1 VVLKYNLFSRK
12 RLLIVAGPT
21 GCGKS
26 TFLRSALGNK
36 PSPLTRTILKQ
47 AFKRS
52 DFKIQQL
59 YFRRLQKL
67 HERQEGYK
75 KFIRN
80 YNNFILDIDT
90 TGPGFKKNALIFPE
104 FLKKF
109 NRIVS
114 VQIYT
119 PYELWINRILERKIN
134 STLRSSRSVRRI
146 LYKSFS
152 LKPQERDQAENSYY
166 AYYDQWE
173 SMLSDY
179 NVKSQIRID
188 TIQDL
193 ILE

>member
-1 VVLKYNLFSRK
+1 LFSRK

-36 PSPLTRTILKQ
+36 PSPLTRTILKK

-52 DFKIQQL
+52 DFKTQQL
-59 YFRRLQKL
+59 YFRRLRKL
-67 HERQEGYK
+67 HEEQDRYYK
-75 KFIRN
+75 YLRN

-90 TGPGFKKNALIFPE
+90 TGPRFKKNALIFPE
-104 FLKKF
+104 FLEKF
-109 NRIVS
+109 NRIIS

-134 STLRSSRSVRRI
+134 STLKSSRNVRRI

-152 LKPQERDQAENSYY
+152 PKPQERDQAENSYY
-166 AYYDQWE
+166 AFYDQWE
-173 SMLSDY
+173 SILSDY
-179 NVKSQIRID
+179 NIKSQIRID